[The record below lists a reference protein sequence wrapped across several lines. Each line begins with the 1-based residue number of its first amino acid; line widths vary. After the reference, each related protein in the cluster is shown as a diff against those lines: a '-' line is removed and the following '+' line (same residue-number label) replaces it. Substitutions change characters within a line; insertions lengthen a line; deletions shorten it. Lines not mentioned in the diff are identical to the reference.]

1 MSTLSKNTD
10 EKSETET
17 KTKKTRYDHVAET
30 ILKHLENG
38 VKPWVQPW
46 IEGQGQVQKP
56 VKADGQP
63 YNGINTLTLWAKQ
76 AEKNYGYNQWMTER
90 QAQAL
95 GGHVIDSEKKDKTWV
110 VFSNSYTKKS
120 IDKNT
125 GDEIERAIRD
135 YKSYPVYNVEQIK
148 GLPHK
153 FYDLIDIPALND
165 EEHMA
170 VADEYLSHVNARVCH
185 GFDHAAY
192 RPETDTIELPD
203 FNAFFDP
210 VAYYGTRLHET
221 VHWTA
226 APERL
231 KRDLSN
237 SKYGDENYAFEE
249 LVAELGNCYLS
260 ADLGLEPELREDHS
274 SYIANWINLLKDHPK
289 AIFKAAAYAQKAV
302 NFLNV
307 LQNKPK
313 IDLGIDTSIEYDHD
327 EDLIPESQ
335 ARVYNQ
341 KGPQP

>member
-1 MSTLSKNTD
+1 MSTMSERTD
-10 EKSETET
+10 EDIET
-17 KTKKTRYDHVAET
+17 KPKKSRYDHVTKT
-30 ILKHLENG
+30 ILDQLEKG
-38 VKPWVQPW
+38 IKPWVQPW
-46 IEGQGQVQKP
+46 TEGKSQVQKP

-63 YNGINTLTLWAKQ
+63 YNGINRLTLWAKQ
-76 AEKNYGYNQWMTER
+76 AEKNYGYHQWMTER

-95 GGHVIDSEKKDKTWV
+95 GGHIIESEKKNKTWV
-110 VFSNSYTKKS
+110 VFLNSYTKTAL
-120 IDKNT
+120 DKET
-125 GDEIERAIRD
+125 GDEIEREIRD

-165 EEHMA
+165 EERMA
-170 VADEYLSHVNARVCH
+170 VADEYLSHINARVSH

-221 VHWTA
+221 IHWTGA
-226 APERL
+226 TERM
-231 KRDLSN
+231 KRDLSKG
-237 SKYGDENYAFEE
+237 KYGDQKYAFEE

-260 ADLGLEPELREDHS
+260 ADLGLEPELREEHASDVS
-274 SYIANWINLLKDHPK
+274 SWINLLKDHPK

-302 NFLNV
+302 NFLNG
-307 LQNKPK
+307 LQNKPQ
-313 IDLGIDTSIEYDHD
+313 IDLGIDPSIEYDHD
-327 EDLIPESQ
+327 EDLAADVRAQ
-335 ARVYNQ
+335 VYTQ